1 MARTAKARERPAN
14 YPKLT
19 DYKPTRFML
28 PDSHYD
34 AAKADRAVRFIE
46 NLCHTKGRW
55 AGKPFWL
62 LPWQEQIIRDIFGIV
77 KEDDTRQFRTAYV
90 EIPKKNGKSE
100 LAAAIALYLLT
111 PTTSR
116 PPRSTVLQPT
126 ASRHPLYSML
136 PSAWWK

>member
-14 YPKLT
+14 YPKLK

-28 PDSHYD
+28 PESHYD

-77 KEDDTRQFRTAYV
+77 KEDDTQRMLRFRRKM
-90 EIPKKNGKSE
+90 ESSSLWIH
-100 LAAAIALYLLT
+100 L
-111 PTTSR
+111 SR
-116 PPRSTVLQPT
+116 RRRDSPIWVI
-126 ASRHPLYSML
+126 
-136 PSAWWK
+136 